1 MEVLEGG
8 REEDLEERRDEDVE
22 EVTFVITG
30 WER

>member
-1 MEVLEGG
+1 MLEGG